1 LKKIGLLSDTHGYLD
16 PKVFEYFSACDE
28 IWHAG
33 DIGDIKVADDLSR
46 FKTLKAVSGNIDGQ
60 NIRSSYPVDQVFLCE
75 EVKVLITH
83 IGGYPGNYFPE
94 AEKKIRSHAPQLFIC
109 GHSHILKV
117 MRDAKY
123 DLLHINPGAAGKSG
137 FHKIKTMV
145 RFHINGKRIENL
157 EVIELGL
164 RGEMESVKE

>member
-1 LKKIGLLSDTHGYLD
+1 MKKIGLLSDTHGYLD
-16 PKVFEYFSACDE
+16 QKVFEYFEKCDE

-33 DIGDIKVADDLSR
+33 DIGSVEVSDELSK
-46 FKTLKAVSGNIDGQ
+46 FKTLRAVFGNIDGQ
-60 NIRSSYPVDQVFLCE
+60 KIRNIHPEDQIFFCE
-75 EVKVLITH
+75 EIKVLITH

-94 AEKKIRSHAPQLFIC
+94 AKNKIIEHKPDLFIC

-117 MRDAKY
+117 MRDQKY
-123 DLLHINPGAAGKSG
+123 NLLHINPGAAGKSG

-145 RFHINGKRIENL
+145 RFEINGKRIENL

-164 RGEMESVKE
+164 RAAIE